1 MSMEVRSETKHD
13 VKKITF
19 EEWLKKVQHSNSS
32 YPKVGI
38 ILKVCEDN
46 CIKLEAHK
54 NKLEEPKYLSWLALT
69 KLYQAKK
76 VIPGDLKLNLLKKY
90 PTYRSRI

>member
-1 MSMEVRSETKHD
+1 MKVW
-13 VKKITF
+13 
-19 EEWLKKVQHSNSS
+19 EE
-32 YPKVGI
+32 
-38 ILKVCEDN
+38 N

-90 PTYRSRI
+90 PT